1 MIKGFGDAVVMQDAS
16 GLDRAVEDGKEA
28 VESLRSIAAVK
39 GLGGERSAEA
49 SKLASVLSQILTDA
63 RSLYGAVLG
72 GGALTADRQEQ
83 LGAMAGRTEAAKA
96 ALAKAR
102 EGLAVDLHEQ
112 LSILEKR
119 SARQSWLDLI
129 VFVLALGG
137 AGFISW
143 VIVSSITG
151 PLASALE
158 LVRGV
163 AGGDLTRD
171 MEVTSHDEIGQIL
184 AALNTMT
191 ASMRAALVE
200 VRNSAE
206 ALTTASEEVANGCRM
221 IAAGT
226 HQSTAS
232 LEETSASLEEITAT
246 VHQNSDNA
254 KQASEL
260 TAAACE
266 NATNGGAVVQSAV
279 DAMAEIN
286 ESSRKIEDILYSIDE
301 IAFQTNLLAVNAAI
315 EAARAG
321 QEGRGFAVVA
331 QEVRALAQRSAVA
344 AKQIKTLIT
353 DSVSKVEKGSELV
366 NHSGQTLQEIVG
378 SVKRAAEM
386 VGQISHASSEQATGI
401 EQVNTSVT
409 QMNRV
414 TQSSS
419 EQTDRLSHTAQHVS
433 QKATELKKL
442 LARFILSENPSSF
455 EQPTAARG

>member
-1 MIKGFGDAVVMQDAS
+1 
-16 GLDRAVEDGKEA
+16 
-28 VESLRSIAAVK
+28 
-39 GLGGERSAEA
+39 
-49 SKLASVLSQILTDA
+49 
-63 RSLYGAVLG
+63 
-72 GGALTADRQEQ
+72 
-83 LGAMAGRTEAAKA
+83 
-96 ALAKAR
+96 
-102 EGLAVDLHEQ
+102 
-112 LSILEKR
+112 
-119 SARQSWLDLI
+119 
-129 VFVLALGG
+129 
-137 AGFISW
+137 
-143 VIVSSITG
+143 
-151 PLASALE
+151 
-158 LVRGV
+158 
-163 AGGDLTRD
+163 
-171 MEVTSHDEIGQIL
+171 
-184 AALNTMT
+184 
-191 ASMRAALVE
+191 
-200 VRNSAE
+200 
-206 ALTTASEEVANGCRM
+206 
-221 IAAGT
+221 
-226 HQSTAS
+226 
-232 LEETSASLEEITAT
+232 
-246 VHQNSDNA
+246 
-254 KQASEL
+254 
-260 TAAACE
+260 
-266 NATNGGAVVQSAV
+266 
-279 DAMAEIN
+279 MAEIN

-442 LARFILSENPSSF
+442 LARFILSETPSSSQ
-455 EQPTAARG
+455 QPTAARG